1 MPLKV
6 IRLQL
11 VVFVRK
17 LLGIIIG
24 IRTETGHLGKELWIF
39 LP

>member
-6 IRLQL
+6 IRLPL
-11 VVFVRK
+11 VVFRTK
-17 LLGIIIG
+17 LLPIIIG
-24 IRTETGHLGKELWIF
+24 ITTETGHLGKELWIF